1 LSPHNEAQLKTHAPV
16 GKSVTD
22 FEVSNCGK
30 TDCFPQCKATQL
42 ALRDISRRRN
52 NSVAFG
58 AKRTF
63 NEPRF
68 INPNKARGVKS
79 AKIQTEILPQI
90 QSFTSRLWL
99 PMVL

>member
-1 LSPHNEAQLKTHAPV
+1 MV
-16 GKSVTD
+16 GSARSRHRSAIRLFVGERQKRVVVLRSAK
-22 FEVSNCGK
+22 CRI
-30 TDCFPQCKATQL
+30 L